1 MIGLFNYWRTFMQ
14 SFSPYQKKI
23 LLENPNVLKITEN
36 HLVFVPEFKIQAVEF
51 FLKGMTPDEIFI
63 SHGFN
68 PDFFEKDYFRLAIKR
83 WRIKYETHGKD
94 SLIEETRGNLGRPKS
109 TDLDDFTID
118 DLRALVY
125 IQDEII
131 NEIKKKR
138 ALAKK

>member
-1 MIGLFNYWRTFMQ
+1 MQ
-14 SFSPYQKKI
+14 SFSPHQKKI

-36 HLVFVPEFKIQAVEF
+36 HLVFIPEFKVKAVEF
-51 FLKGMTPDEIFI
+51 FLKGMSPEEIFI

-68 PDFFEKDYFRLAIKR
+68 PAYFEKDYFRLAIKR
-83 WRIKYETHGKD
+83 WRLKYETDGKD
-94 SLIEETRGNLGRPKS
+94 SLTEETRGSTGRPKAI
-109 TDLDDFTID
+109 DIDDFTID
-118 DLRALVY
+118 DLRALVF